1 MAERRVRP
9 AAWRKPMELI
19 SWEDFTRVE
28 LRVGQVVSATVFA
41 EARKPAYILH
51 VDFGPGIGIRKSSSR
66 LTELYRPDDLV
77 GRQVVGVV
85 NFPDKQIGPVMSEC
99 LITGF
104 HNEKG
109 EVVLCAPERPVP
121 LGAKLL

>member
-77 GRQVVGVV
+77 GRVMRGRVQLDVVRNHSG
-85 NFPDKQIGPVMSEC
+85 
-99 LITGF
+99 LLT
-104 HNEKG
+104 
-109 EVVLCAPERPVP
+109 RR
-121 LGAKLL
+121 LGANQYTALPGRGTAPR